1 MRNPQEI
8 ISEFRT
14 VLHWS
19 QPNLKHDDMLA
30 LLNELESTLFPT
42 EEVVVEEPIVET
54 VVEEV
59 VVEETVTEE
68 PTVEVVVEETV
79 TEEPTVEVVV
89 PKTTTRKK

>member
-42 EEVVVEEPIVET
+42 EEVVVEEPIVEEPIVET
-54 VVEEV
+54 VVE
-59 VVEETVTEE
+59 
-68 PTVEVVVEETV
+68 EVVVEETV